1 MEITK
6 QKLMEPEGVGLAVES
21 ESECLVFRTSLK
33 TWKDVEIISAVL
45 DNLAGI
51 SDWHV
56 DLYNW

>member
-1 MEITK
+1 
-6 QKLMEPEGVGLAVES
+6 MEPEGVGLAVES